1 MVVFGVNVTLRVLL
15 DVEFPSLLEL
25 EARTILLVGSIPYY
39 ITMLVPEA
47 VYLLL
52 LQIASE

>member
-25 EARTILLVGSIPYY
+25 EARTILLVGRTPYY